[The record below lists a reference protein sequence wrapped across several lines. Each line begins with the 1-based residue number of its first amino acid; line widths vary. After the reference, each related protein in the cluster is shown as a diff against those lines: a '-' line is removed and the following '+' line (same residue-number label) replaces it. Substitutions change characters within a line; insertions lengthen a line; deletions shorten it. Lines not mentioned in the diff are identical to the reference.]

1 MGAMTTALPG
11 NRLSLDPRK
20 EPFKSSINQV
30 AHLLRFK
37 WALSAGFQCSPGQRL
52 YGSGDV
58 AVDRGSWLPEVPRRV
73 CTALVHSGY
82 LCNSKYSL
90 AMASFGQCQKLG
102 FLSLHC
108 PCITRA

>member
-37 WALSAGFQCSPGQRL
+37 WLLSAGFQCSPGQRL
-52 YGSGDV
+52 HGSGDV
-58 AVDRGSWLPEVPRRV
+58 AVEQWTSLPEVPRRV
-73 CTALVHSGY
+73 CIALVQSGY
-82 LCNSKYSL
+82 LCNSKYTL
-90 AMASFGQCQKLG
+90 AMASFGQWQKLG
-102 FLSLHC
+102 FLKVYTAHV
-108 PCITRA
+108 